1 MMSRNQR
8 RLAADYLA
16 RPLAHREQSH
26 RRAILFGVGAL
37 ILLSTSPVFG
47 HHLAS
52 RAEAML
58 IGRDHLLNVCLVA
71 LHELLSPV
79 HELSHVVLVAGVAYA
94 LGARLRALYHLR
106 RTLGALST
114 VDAREND
121 GIAGA
126 ASSVGIPLGTLRI
139 IAGLPTPAFTAGWLR
154 PRIYVASELATKLSA
169 DELAAVIAHE
179 AAHVR
184 RLDPLRLS
192 LLRFFSQTL
201 FYIPALTRLAEDIAD
216 EAEIAADDLAVA
228 SRAVRPTALAS
239 AIIALADWGV
249 TGPPR
254 TRHALGAAVGFQQP
268 NLLERRV
275 RRLIG
280 QDVPVGSHVTR
291 RSVGGAVAAL
301 TVVWLSGLMMAHPL
315 PADASTLTGAVGALG
330 GTEHHESSHC
340 QHRGHWAFTHIFCLG
355 VSHHTAGAVHCPHAG
370 Q

>member
-1 MMSRNQR
+1 MSSMQR
-8 RLAADYLA
+8 YPSADYLA

-26 RRAILFGVGAL
+26 RRTILFAVGAL

-71 LHELLSPV
+71 LHELLSPI
-79 HELSHVVLVAGVAYA
+79 HELSHIVLAAGVTYA
-94 LGARLRALYHLR
+94 VAARLRAVLRLR
-106 RTLGALST
+106 RTLGVLSA

-121 GIAGA
+121 GIARAA
-126 ASSVGIPLGTLRI
+126 ASVGLPVGTLRVI
-139 IAGLPTPAFTAGWLR
+139 PGLPTPAFTAGWLR
-154 PRIYVASELATKLSA
+154 PRIYVASELAAKLSA
-169 DELAAVIAHE
+169 DELAAVVAHE

-184 RLDPLRLS
+184 RRDPLRLS

-216 EAEIAADDLAVA
+216 EAEIAADDLALA
-228 SRAVRPTALAS
+228 NRAVRPTALAS
-239 AIIALADWGV
+239 AIVALADWGV
-249 TGPPR
+249 GSAQR
-254 TRHALGAAVGFQQP
+254 TSVALGAAVGFQQP

-280 QDVPVGSHVTR
+280 QDVPVGTHVTR

-315 PADASTLTGAVGALG
+315 PADASTLTGAVSALNG
-330 GTEHHESSHC
+330 MEHHESSHC

-355 VSHHTAGAVHCPHAG
+355 VSHHAAGAVHCPHAG